1 MASNG
6 NLSNLVFLSDCTP
19 VYYILGTPG
28 KITQFSLHQLN
39 GAIRILWSP
48 PENSSEIPIDNYII
62 RYGKTSDPGNM
73 INGYT
78 TTSLSTIIINN
89 LVNGVSYRFWISA
102 TNLFGEGVLSD
113 PQSIEAG
120 AAPDPITL
128 VRRSYHST
136 IATQPLL
143 NMQKVGI
150 EFVPPLNYNGRIP
163 STYTIKYSQHNVPN
177 APVYEFITPVNE
189 NTILNELMVDQS
201 FNPIYHTTG
210 FAGNY
215 VRREIEIPNTIIPG
229 NYIFTVFSTNI
240 YGTSTASLQNIIVT
254 IGGSRFISP
263 FLSLPSGNILETI
276 PGDNKLTFKWKQ
288 TTLIPSSVNGV
299 GWKYRIQYTNN
310 KNYWYYPVIPPLTSS
325 PFLEYEIPYDTSKLP
340 GVGIYSFDLSHNVY
354 NGTRYYIRYSIV
366 NPAGDTSQYTLSN
379 ETNESI
385 TSNIPGKLPN
395 PPDMFT
401 AAVGDRTINLYFSWY
416 TTSSPNDPKTD
427 KPSITKTGGYPIL
440 DYRIERYIIS
450 TDSSFNTVFDISY
463 SNIIGP
469 FFSDSST
476 IRNNGVQ
483 YQYRIFTRTQIGY
496 SLSYNSLIAIPVRK
510 SNIVYNVSS
519 TVGLNQITLQWQ
531 PPAIE
536 SGTPI
541 VEYYIEYKIY
551 DKYSIPIIPPANIIG
566 SFTNSLTVSKNIND
580 MNSILVN
587 DDLWAIINTTKREL
601 RTGSSLP
608 IFTIKDL
615 VNFEIYIFRV
625 AAVTQ
630 DISRRNTIGLLQVIG
645 NNSPYLPNPKII
657 GKVPSPITDN
667 INFINLDRQINI
679 SWSSKD
685 ILNTENIVNFIIEYQ
700 PISNPDSVINT
711 AQITKLILEYNNC
724 ISNYSSNEVFFNII
738 ISGLSNNINNKTNSH
753 SYNVYVYAENSV
765 GYTNTND
772 RLYLNT
778 PNLTLYDTIYGSSQ
792 QLRRYVRPGTIPAIF
807 IS

>member
-39 GAIRILWSP
+39 GAIRILWTP

-73 INGYT
+73 INGYI

-102 TNLFGEGVLSD
+102 TNRFGEGVLSD

-120 AAPDPITL
+120 AAPEPITF

-136 IATQPLL
+136 IATQPLV

-163 STYTIKYSQHNVPN
+163 STYTIKYSQYNVPN
-177 APVYEFITPVNE
+177 APVYEFVTPVNE
-189 NTILNELMVDQS
+189 NSVLNELMVDQS
-201 FNPIYHTTG
+201 FNPIYQTNG

-215 VRREIEIPNTIIPG
+215 VRREIEIPNTIISG
-229 NYIFTVFSTNI
+229 TYVFTVFSTNI

-263 FLSLPSGNILETI
+263 FLSLPSGDIVETT

-288 TTLIPSSVNGV
+288 TTLTPSVNGV

-325 PFLEYEIPYDTSKLP
+325 LFLEYEIPYDNTKLP
-340 GVGIYSFDLSHNVY
+340 GVGIYSFDLSHNIY
-354 NGTRYYIRYSIV
+354 NGTRYYIRYCIV

-385 TSNIPGKLPN
+385 TSSIPGKLPN

-401 AAVGDRTINLYFSWY
+401 ASVGDRTIYLYFSWY
-416 TTSSPNDPKTD
+416 TTSSPSDPKTD

-450 TDSSFNTVFDISY
+450 TDSSYNTIFDISY

-496 SLSYNSLIAIPVRK
+496 SSTYNSLIAIPVRK

-531 PPAIE
+531 PPTIE

-551 DKYSIPIIPPANIIG
+551 DKYSVPVIPPANIIG
-566 SFTNSLTVSKNIND
+566 SLTNSLTVSKNIND

-587 DDLWAIINTTKREL
+587 DDLWAIINTTTRDL
-601 RTGSSLP
+601 RTGSSIP
-608 IFTIKDL
+608 IYTIKDL

-657 GKVPSPITDN
+657 GKAPSPITDN

-700 PISNPDSVINT
+700 PIANPDSVINN
-711 AQITKLILEYNNC
+711 AEVTKVILEYNNC
-724 ISNYSSNEVFFNII
+724 ISNYSSNQVFFNII

-778 PNLTLYDTIYGSSQ
+778 PNLSLFDTIYGSSQ
-792 QLRRYVRPGTIPAIF
+792 QLRRYVRPGTIPSIF